1 MGKLQI
7 CESEQLEIPTMK
19 NSAKEENSA
28 WWILSFQN
36 FKSTNIQKQM
46 VRENII
52 FYFYANQSDV

>member
-1 MGKLQI
+1 MWANYKYVNWSNLR
-7 CESEQLEIPTMK
+7 
-19 NSAKEENSA
+19 
-28 WWILSFQN
+28 FQHRKTVKKKKTVFDQFSPK